1 MRDLFILSLGIATI
15 AILSLNSFAQTDD
28 MQIIRGQLVCIE
40 VDETGAADVSKEFTE
55 CNGLLYLLGV
65 DGNLYSLHGSQE
77 EMQKI
82 TENSKSRMG
91 YRVPLRL
98 KAKAIGHQRAWQ
110 LYTPSLELDESSI
123 KTTVTGTVLCVF
135 PNQKEG
141 SVNPKIADGPCNEDR
156 PHAHFIQTDDGEI
169 YALHGTLE
177 DVVSIEEN
185 PKRENVTLTGV
196 LKANESGWILYV
208 N

>member
-1 MRDLFILSLGIATI
+1 MRKIIVLSLSIVTI

-28 MQIIRGQLVCIE
+28 TQIVRGQLVCVQI
-40 VDETGAADVSKEFTE
+40 DEMGQASVSKEFTE
-55 CNGLLYLLGV
+55 CTGLLYLLGV
-65 DGNLYSLHGSQE
+65 DGDLYSLHGSQE
-77 EMQKI
+77 EIEKI
-82 TENSKSRMG
+82 KQNSKSRMG
-91 YRVPLRL
+91 YRLPLRL
-98 KAKAIGHQRAWQ
+98 KGKTVGHQRAWQ
-110 LYTPSLELDESSI
+110 LYTPSLELEENSI

-141 SVNPKIADGPCNEDR
+141 SVRPKIADGPCNEAK

-177 DVVSIEEN
+177 DVVSIEKN
-185 PKRENVTLTGV
+185 PKRENVTLTGI